1 MSDTT
6 KPKVQP
12 SLWPDP
18 VDGEELLDSL
28 ETVIRDHVILN
39 SHEITVAALWCVQ
52 TYCYQHFEYAALLMI
67 DAPEHGCGKTALLK
81 VIGKLVPNPLEA
93 SGMTEAVLFRV
104 IADRRPTVLVDEL
117 DSFIER
123 HDGFVNVLNG
133 GHQKGAKVMRMDKVG
148 DRQIVQDFET
158 FGCKALAGI
167 DLQAK
172 LPASTLSR
180 CLRIGMR
187 RKLPEEQVKRLRKT
201 DPEVFTR
208 LCARIRRFVADHA
221 ELLAAG
227 FEAMPD
233 ELEDREQDIQG
244 GSSSVKALE
253 GSTEEEQFH

>member
-1 MSDTT
+1 MQILRRASEVRAFQH
-6 KPKVQP
+6 PRASIVRLLCQRL
-12 SLWPDP
+12 S
-18 VDGEELLDSL
+18 EL
-28 ETVIRDHVILN
+28 
-39 SHEITVAALWCVQ
+39 
-52 TYCYQHFEYAALLMI
+52 
-67 DAPEHGCGKTALLK
+67 TAEG
-81 VIGKLVPNPLEA
+81 V
-93 SGMTEAVLFRV
+93 
-104 IADRRPTVLVDEL
+104 
-117 DSFIER
+117 
-123 HDGFVNVLNG
+123 
-133 GHQKGAKVMRMDKVG
+133 RMDKVG